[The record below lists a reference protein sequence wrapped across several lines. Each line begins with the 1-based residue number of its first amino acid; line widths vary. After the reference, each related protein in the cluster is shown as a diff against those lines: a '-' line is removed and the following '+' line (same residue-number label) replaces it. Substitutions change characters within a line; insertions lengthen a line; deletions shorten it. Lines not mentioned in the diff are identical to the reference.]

1 MVLTLTKINSGDPP
15 TKRKQKLIDKDGR
28 INKVVSDYKKE
39 DLFDFMDNLREETF
53 VHFTYFCD
61 FFCFFIRY

>member
-39 DLFDFMDNLREETF
+39 DLFDFMDNLRSN
-53 VHFTYFCD
+53 FC
-61 FFCFFIRY
+61 